1 MSDETNG
8 SVVVDPASATPP
20 TPTIPEGQGVSAKSV
35 FGEDVGATVAEESVK
50 VAGKQPQ
57 SKTGLDRESA
67 GVKPPEA
74 AKSKP
79 PAVDPPKAPDSPKP
93 EAAKP
98 AAPAEPAKIKIG
110 GKEYTEAQLAE
121 LLAPRQDPPKT
132 PPAAEAP
139 AAKPPTAEEISQR
152 EGAFVEELSKE
163 VLSALVIPEGDMEA
177 IALGDKKGA
186 EVLTTHIARA
196 VGRAVLEARKT
207 IFADVNPVLSALS
220 DAVRPIQTNFEQIER
235 HAAAAQF
242 TSTFPH
248 LADDIDRAREIG
260 EMLLSQYP
268 QEIAKMTRVQFLAEV
283 ARQTEIINDQEFR
296 RWNPTYKGT
305 WKEYREQAKA
315 ASAAPAPVDPVQTDK
330 PTDVPPKPVPPKV
343 RPLSANSPMSSP
355 VRGDEARNWHK
366 NVANSLASG

>member
-8 SVVVDPASATPP
+8 SVVVDPTSAAPP
-20 TPTIPEGQGVSAKSV
+20 TPVIPEGQGVSAKSV
-35 FGEDVGATVAEESVK
+35 FGEDVGATVAEEGLKS
-50 VAGKQPQ
+50 ASKQPQ
-57 SKTGLDRESA
+57 SRTGLDRASA
-67 GVKPPEA
+67 AVKAPEPT
-74 AKSKP
+74 KP
-79 PAVDPPKAPDSPKP
+79 KPAVPAEPAKAVEAPKP
-93 EAAKP
+93 EPTKP
-98 AAPAEPAKIKIG
+98 AAPVEPAKIKIA

-121 LLAPRQDPPKT
+121 LLAPKPE
-132 PPAAEAP
+132 PAKAPVADAP
-139 AAKPPTAEEISQR
+139 ATKAPTAEEISQR
-152 EGAFVEELSKE
+152 EGAFIDELSKE
-163 VLSALVIPEGDMEA
+163 VLSAIVIPEGDMEA

-186 EVLTTHIARA
+186 EVLSSHIARA

-283 ARQTEIINDQEFR
+283 ARQTEIMNDQEFR

-305 WKEYREQAKA
+305 WREYREQAKA
-315 ASAAPAPVDPVQTDK
+315 ASAAPVVDPIQPPK
-330 PTDVPPKPVPPKV
+330 PAEVPSKPVPPKV
-343 RPLSANSPMSSP
+343 RPLSANSPMSGP
-355 VRGDEARNWHK
+355 VSGDAARNWHK
-366 NVANSLASG
+366 DVASSLATG